1 MSESNKLDA
10 NEAFARLGSIT
21 RELHQ
26 AMQALGVDTHLHS
39 IANEIPDAR
48 ERLSFVGQMTEN
60 AAHKVLGLVDEARP
74 VCDALRKDAEA
85 QRETLGALVS
95 ATSTPQLKEGLQSA
109 LAFSERTA
117 GIAVQQDQML
127 GEIMMSQDFQD
138 LSGQVIKKVID
149 IISRTE
155 TQLLQLLSQSAPEH
169 LSAAAAVAAAATTE
183 QLQGPQT
190 PDKALKQ
197 DDVDDLLASLG
208 F

>member
-10 NEAFARLGSIT
+10 NEAFERLGGIT
-21 RELHQ
+21 RQLHQ
-26 AMQALGVDTHLHS
+26 AMQDLGVDSHLHS

-48 ERLSFVGQMTEN
+48 ERLSYVGQMTEI
-60 AAHKVLGLVDEARP
+60 AAHKVLGLVDDARP
-74 VCDALRKDAEA
+74 GCAALRKDAET
-85 QRETLGALVS
+85 QRETLGALVGD
-95 ATSTPQLKEGLQSA
+95 ATTPQLKEGLQSA
-109 LAFSERTA
+109 LAFSERAA
-117 GIAVQQDQML
+117 GIADRQAQVL

-169 LSAAAAVAAAATTE
+169 LAAAAAVAAAATSE

-190 PDKALKQ
+190 PEKALKQ
-197 DDVDDLLASLG
+197 DDVDDLLSSLG

>member
-1 MSESNKLDA
+1 MSERHKLDA
-10 NEAFARLGSIT
+10 DEAFARLGLIT
-21 RELHQ
+21 RQLHQ
-26 AMQALGVDTHLHS
+26 AMSELGFDAHLQR
-39 IANEIPDAR
+39 IASEIPDAR
-48 ERLSFVGQMTEN
+48 ERLSYVGRMTED
-60 AAHKVLGLVDEARP
+60 AAHKVLGLVDGARP
-74 VCDALRKDAEA
+74 ACAALRDAARDHGAALDALPLDGAGPELARG
-85 QRETLGALVS
+85 LGA
-95 ATSTPQLKEGLQSA
+95 AREFA
-109 LAFSERTA
+109 RRTEA
-117 GIAVQQDQML
+117 AAVQQDGVL

-169 LSAAAAVAAAATTE
+169 LAVAAAAANE

-197 DDVDDLLASLG
+197 DDVDDLLSSLG